1 VYSDGGHVFVEAH
14 ELLDNAGSAA
24 WDIVIVG
31 AGVAGLSIAKGLS
44 DGPLRVLI
52 LESGGFDGR
61 EDAADLLSGTS
72 NRDDYP
78 LIGSR
83 ARVFGGTSTLWSGA
97 CIPLVAADF
106 QKRPWV
112 PLSGWPISTEE
123 LQPYY
128 APAARVFGH
137 EGWTGDAAQL
147 AASPLNRGDLHTRPV
162 FTSKPLNVA
171 ERQRDWLAR
180 SDRIAC
186 CLGANVTGLDVD
198 ETGRKVR
205 GVVFHDRMG
214 QQHDVAARAVV
225 LATGG
230 IEAPRLLLAVDEVAP
245 GGLGDVRSF
254 TGRGYM
260 DHPLLSV
267 GILPVG
273 SRRKALLPCTNGWT
287 ERGVRTIGT
296 IGLSAETRQKH
307 GLLDLHLR
315 SYRYSL
321 LEDKAEIIAW
331 KEATGAAGA
340 LRGLGRVLRAHG
352 IASLPAVMSYARWH
366 LWNKTTIRARFD
378 HVRFLAF
385 AEQEPDPDNM
395 ITLGPKRD
403 RYGLP
408 LPHLHL
414 TESAQFHDSVNRSC
428 ALLAGAFAANGF
440 PGARMGTEQVG
451 HIAHYGGHG
460 LHHMGATR
468 MSEDAGTGTV
478 DRDCRVHGTANL
490 FVAGSS
496 VFPTGGAA
504 NPTFAISA
512 LAFRL
517 ADHLALRLRSADV

>member
-1 VYSDGGHVFVEAH
+1 VFVDAH
-14 ELLDNAGSAA
+14 ELADHSGSAA

-44 DGPLRVLI
+44 SGPLRVLL

-61 EDAADLLSGTS
+61 DDAADLLSGTS
-72 NRDDYP
+72 NRHDYP

-83 ARVFGGTSTLWSGA
+83 ARAFGGTSTLWSGA
-97 CIPLVAADF
+97 CIPLDPADF

-112 PLSGWPISTEE
+112 PLSGWPISADA

-128 APAARVFGH
+128 GPAARVFGH
-137 EGWTGDAAQL
+137 DGWTGAAPNL
-147 AASPLNRGDLHTRPV
+147 AASPLNRGSLHTRPV
-162 FTSKPLNVA
+162 FTSAPLNVGD
-171 ERQRDWLAR
+171 RQRDWIAR
-180 SDRIAC
+180 SESVVCA
-186 CLGANVTGLDVD
+186 LGANVTGLDVD
-198 ETGRKVR
+198 ETGRRVR

-214 QQHDVAARAVV
+214 RKHQVAARAVV

-230 IEAPRLLLAVDEVAP
+230 IEAPRLLLAVDRAMP
-245 GGLGDVRSF
+245 GGLGDVRGF

-260 DHPLLSV
+260 DHPLLSI
-267 GILPVG
+267 GILPIG
-273 SRRKALLPCTNGWT
+273 SRREAFLPCTDGWIDHD
-287 ERGVRTIGT
+287 VRTIGT
-296 IGLSAETRQKH
+296 IGLSAETRAKH

-315 SYRYSL
+315 SYRYSH
-321 LEDKAEIIAW
+321 LEDRADIIAW
-331 KEATGAAGA
+331 KDAAGEAGA
-340 LRGLGRVLRAHG
+340 LRGLGEVLRQRGVSMLAT
-352 IASLPAVMSYARWH
+352 AAPYAAWH
-366 LWNKTTIRARFD
+366 LWNRTIRSARFD

-385 AEQEPDPDNM
+385 AEQEPDPDNR
-395 ITLGPKRD
+395 ITLGQKLD

-414 TESAQFHDSVNRSC
+414 TESAQFHDSVSRSC
-428 ALLAGAFAANGF
+428 AILAEAFAANGF
-440 PGARMGTEQVG
+440 PGARMGPENVG

-478 DRDCRVHGTANL
+478 DRDCRVHGTVNL
-490 FVAGSS
+490 YVAGSS

-517 ADHLALRLRSADV
+517 ADHLAGRFNAATD